1 MVIVSRFWNFINKS
15 EKQAE
20 LLLYGNI
27 SETTWWG
34 DEVTPKQFLQELND
48 LGVKDEIVVR
58 INSSGGDVFAAYAIA
73 TNLKDNPAKIIGK
86 IDGVAASAATVIA
99 SMCDYVMAPGYVAYM
114 IHNPTTIAWGEEKD
128 FVQMAGTLKSI
139 KDGIMNAYVLKTGKS
154 KEELTKMM
162 DETTWLTGKEAV
174 EQGFVDEL
182 MFESNTNQGVN
193 NKNMVIINAV
203 EHDFSQFKNVP
214 DNVLQA
220 MGVKPLITVE
230 PKNQQVIPDDINNQS
245 KGGKEM
251 PINNIDD
258 LKKNYPDLVN
268 ELIKNTKNEAIQDER
283 NRLKDIDEIADNLD
297 ADLVVNAKYGE
308 NIMNAQQLA
317 FEAIKNDQSKGKK
330 YLGNVGNDMDES
342 GVEKVTSSA
351 IDNNAK
357 VEKSKQTVNAMVSG
371 ANERRK

>member
-1 MVIVSRFWNFINKS
+1 VSRFWNFINKS